1 MIYPS
6 EFETIIGFDRIRE
19 ALKSRCRFATS
30 SQRFSG
36 MQMLTDVSEI
46 QLHFDQT
53 DQWRLFSEK
62 HPSALPFEGSEDL
75 VQGLS
80 VLGVENAFFTE
91 EELFSLSRTVHNY
104 LRFSAVL
111 RKFSSDYP
119 LLYALAI
126 EDEGLQT
133 VTRHIDAVINDK
145 GQMKPNASV
154 AFAKLTTDIERIE
167 KEVRNQV
174 KQIFKQWRDA
184 GYTADAELTVREERI
199 VIPVKAEHKRKVDG
213 FVKDVSATGQ
223 VLFVEPV
230 QSLELNNRL
239 KELYAERRRERERIL
254 LKTTDTLRPY
264 RDAVDAAMHS
274 LVSMDILSAKMAY
287 FGSIV
292 AQRPVLT
299 QHPVISLKRA
309 INPLLKSR
317 NPVPLDLQLTLE
329 NRFLIIS
336 GPNAGGKSVALKTA
350 FLLQYMVQHG
360 LFIPASPDT
369 ECGVFE
375 GMMIDCG
382 DGQSME
388 AGLSTFSAHLAH
400 LKAMTAA
407 AKPGILLGVDEIGDG
422 TDPRFGGPIARV
434 ILEQLLKKGASA
446 IVTTHFSSVKEW
458 AGQTPGVLNAGM
470 AYDLQHLQPLYRMVP
485 GKPGS
490 SFALQLLKKTG
501 FSDHVIKEI
510 EGLGGEESRKTEHL
524 LIELEQQ
531 QVKLQHL
538 LAENEQKEKHL
549 QMLLEEYHSL
559 KQKIETRRR
568 EMLDQA
574 KIKAGRMLDEANKQ
588 IEMTIRVIREHKADK
603 VKTQEVR
610 GKFNQFREKMKTEP
624 EKEVK
629 SEKPEKPALTIK
641 WIPGMPVK
649 SVQNGAVGE
658 VLEVKKDKLKVALGL
673 VQVWLPLTEVEP
685 AQQLKNAKSTV
696 TTKGFNWVERNAT
709 FNPRLDLRGEREE
722 DALKKVALWMDE
734 AYALGQFNLKII
746 HGRGDGI
753 LRKSLRQYLK
763 TLNYVRSYHS
773 EQEEQGGDGCTVITL
788 M

>member
-6 EFETIIGFDRIRE
+6 EFDVIIGFDRIRE
-19 ALKSRCRFATS
+19 ALKQRCRFAS
-30 SQRFSG
+30 SSVRISS
-36 MQMLTDVSEI
+36 MAMLTDVSVI
-46 QLHFDQT
+46 RGYFDQT
-53 DQWRLFSEK
+53 DQWRLFTEK
-62 HPSALPFEGSEDL
+62 HPAAVPFDGSEDL
-75 VQGLS
+75 MQGLA
-80 VLGVENAFFTE
+80 VLAVENAFFTE
-91 EELFSLSRTVHNY
+91 EELFALSKTLQNY
-104 LRFSAVL
+104 LRTSSVL
-111 RKFSSDYP
+111 RKFSADYP
-119 LLYALAI
+119 LLHGLLGE
-126 EDEGLQT
+126 EDGLLT
-133 VTRHIDAVINDK
+133 VVRGIDSVLSEK
-145 GQMKPNASV
+145 GQLKPNASV
-154 AFAKLTTDIERIE
+154 PFAKLSTDIERIE
-167 KEVRNQV
+167 KEVRSQV

-199 VIPVKAEHKRKVDG
+199 VIPVRAEHKRRVNG
-213 FVKDVSATGQ
+213 FVKDVSSTGQ

-230 QSLELNNRL
+230 ESLELNNRL
-239 KELYAERRRERERIL
+239 KELYADRRRERERIL
-254 LKTTDTLRPY
+254 LRTTDTIRPY
-264 RDAVDAAMHS
+264 HDSIQSVMQS
-274 LVSMDILSAKMAY
+274 LVEMDLVSARLAY
-287 FGSIV
+287 AVAIG
-292 AQRPVLT
+292 AQRPVLRSEAT
-299 QHPVISLKRA
+299 ILLKKA
-309 INPLLKSR
+309 INPLLKTAQV
-317 NPVPLDLQLTLE
+317 VPLEIQLSVE
-329 NRFLIIS
+329 NRFLVIS

-360 LFIPASPDT
+360 LFIPASPDS

-382 DGQSME
+382 DGQSMDT
-388 AGLSTFSAHLAH
+388 GLSTFSAHLAH
-400 LKAMTAA
+400 LKAMTDA

-434 ILEQLLKKGASA
+434 ILDQLLKKGASA

-458 AGQTPGVLNAGM
+458 AGQTAGVQNAGM

-501 FSDHVIKEI
+501 FSNQIIQEI

-531 QVKLQHL
+531 QAKLQQL
-538 LAENEQKEKHL
+538 LIENEQKEKHL
-549 QMLLEEYHSL
+549 QLLLEEYHSL
-559 KQKIETRRR
+559 KQKIEGRRR
-568 EMLDQA
+568 EMLEQA
-574 KIKAGRMLDEANKQ
+574 KIKAGRMLDEANKH

-610 GKFNQFREKMKTEP
+610 GKLNKFKEQIKTETAP
-624 EKEVK
+624 E
-629 SEKPEKPALTIK
+629 EKPVKPFVPVK
-641 WIPGMPVK
+641 WLPGMPVK
-649 SVQNGAVGE
+649 SMQNGAVGE

-673 VQVWLPLTEVEP
+673 VQVWLPITEVAP
-685 AQQLKNAKSTV
+685 AEKQTTGKRVPNA
-696 TTKGFNWVERNAT
+696 KGFNWIERSAA

-722 DALKKVALWMDE
+722 DALKKLAVWMDE
-734 AYALGQFNLKII
+734 AYALGQFNLKVV

-763 TLNYVRSYHS
+763 SVNYVRSYHS

>member
-199 VIPVKAEHKRKVDG
+199 VIPVKAECKRKVDG

-299 QHPVISLKRA
+299 PHPVISLKRA

-524 LIELEQQ
+524 LIELEHQQ
-531 QVKLQHL
+531 AKLQHL
-538 LAENEQKEKHL
+538 LAENEQKERHL

-568 EMLDQA
+568 EMLEQA
-574 KIKAGRMLDEANKQ
+574 KIKAGRMLDEANKE
-588 IEMTIRVIREHKADK
+588 IEMTIRVIREHRADK
-603 VKTQEVR
+603 IKTQEVR

-624 EKEVK
+624 VKEVK
-629 SEKPEKPALTIK
+629 PESPVIPVK

-685 AQQLKNAKSTV
+685 AQSQKNAKKSP

-722 DALKKVALWMDE
+722 GALKKVALWMDE

>member
-1 MIYPS
+1 MIYPA

-19 ALKSRCRFATS
+19 ALKMRCRFAS
-30 SQRFSG
+30 SATRVES
-36 MQMLTDVSEI
+36 MRMLKDVSGI
-46 QLHFDQT
+46 TRQFDCT
-53 DQWRLFSEK
+53 DQWRLFTEK
-62 HPSALPFEGSEDL
+62 HPSANPFEGSEDL
-75 VQGLS
+75 MQGLA
-80 VLGVENAFFTE
+80 VLSVENAFFSE
-91 EELFSLSRTVHNY
+91 DDLSALSKTLQNY
-104 LRFSAVL
+104 LRASAVL
-111 RKFSSDYP
+111 RKFSTDYP
-119 LLYALAI
+119 LLYALLG
-126 EDEGLQT
+126 EDDGLQT
-133 VTRHIDAVINDK
+133 VVRSIDAVLSEK
-145 GQMKPNASV
+145 GQLKPNASV
-154 AFAKLTTDIERIE
+154 PFAKLSTDIERIE

-174 KQIFKQWRDA
+174 KHIFKQWREA

-199 VIPVKAEHKRKVDG
+199 VIPVKAEHKRRVNG

-230 QSLELNNRL
+230 ESLELNNRL

-254 LKTTDTLRPY
+254 LKTTDAIRPY
-264 RDAVDAAMHS
+264 QVSLQSVMQS
-274 LVSMDILSAKMAY
+274 LVEMDLLAARLA
-287 FGSIV
+287 FAAAVG
-292 AQRPVLT
+292 AQRPILRSDAVMVLKKA
-299 QHPVISLKRA
+299 V
-309 INPLLKSR
+309 NPLLKTTR
-317 NPVPLDLQLTLE
+317 VVPLDLQLTRE
-329 NRFLIIS
+329 NRFLVIS

-360 LFIPASPDT
+360 LFIPASPDS
-369 ECGVFE
+369 ECGVFS

-382 DGQSME
+382 DGQSMD

-400 LKAMTAA
+400 LKAMTDA
-407 AKPGILLGVDEIGDG
+407 AKPGMLLGVDEIGDG

-434 ILEQLLKKGASA
+434 ILDQLLKKGASA

-458 AGQTPGVLNAGM
+458 AGQTEGVQNAGM
-470 AYDLQHLQPLYRMVP
+470 AYDLQNLQPLYRMIP

-501 FSDHVIKEI
+501 FSDQIIGQI

-524 LIELEQQ
+524 LVELEQQ
-531 QVKLQHL
+531 QAKLQQL
-538 LAENEQKEKHL
+538 LTENEQKEKHL
-549 QMLLEEYHSL
+549 QLLLEEYHSL
-559 KQKIETRRR
+559 KQKIEGRRR
-568 EMLDQA
+568 DMLEQA
-574 KIKAGRMLDEANKQ
+574 KVKAGRLLDEANKQ

-610 GKFNQFREKMKTEP
+610 GKLNHFREQIKTETAP
-624 EKEVK
+624 E
-629 SEKPEKPALTIK
+629 EKPVKPAAPVK
-641 WIPGMPVK
+641 WLPGMPVK
-649 SVQNGAVGE
+649 SLQNGAVGE

-673 VQVWLPLTEVEP
+673 VQVWLPLNEVEP
-685 AQQLKNAKSTV
+685 AEKQKTGKQSA
-696 TTKGFNWVERNAT
+696 TKGYNWVERNAT

-722 DALKKVALWMDE
+722 DALKKVAVWMDE

-763 TLNYVRSYHS
+763 TVNYVRSYHS

>member
-6 EFETIIGFDRIRE
+6 EFDVIIGFDRIRE
-19 ALKSRCRFATS
+19 ALKQRCRFAS
-30 SQRFSG
+30 SSVRISS
-36 MQMLTDVSEI
+36 MAMLTDVSVIREY
-46 QLHFDQT
+46 FDQT
-53 DQWRLFSEK
+53 DQWRLFTEK
-62 HPSALPFEGSEDL
+62 HPAAVPFDGSEDL
-75 VQGLS
+75 MQGIA
-80 VLGVENAFFTE
+80 VLAVENAFFTE
-91 EELFSLSRTVHNY
+91 EELFALSKTLQNY
-104 LRFSAVL
+104 LRTSSVL
-111 RKFSSDYP
+111 RKFSADYP
-119 LLYALAI
+119 LLHGLLGE
-126 EDEGLQT
+126 EDGLLT
-133 VTRHIDAVINDK
+133 VVRGIDAVLSEK
-145 GQMKPNASV
+145 GQLKPNASV
-154 AFAKLTTDIERIE
+154 PFAKLSTDIERIE
-167 KEVRNQV
+167 KEVRSQV

-199 VIPVKAEHKRKVDG
+199 VIPVRAEHKRRVNG
-213 FVKDVSATGQ
+213 FVKDVSSTGQ

-230 QSLELNNRL
+230 ESLELNNRL
-239 KELYAERRRERERIL
+239 KELYADRRRERERIL
-254 LKTTDTLRPY
+254 LRTTDTIRPY
-264 RDAVDAAMHS
+264 HDSIQSVMQS
-274 LVSMDILSAKMAY
+274 LVEMDLVSARLAY
-287 FGSIV
+287 AVAIG
-292 AQRPVLT
+292 AQRPVLRSEAT
-299 QHPVISLKRA
+299 ILLKKA
-309 INPLLKSR
+309 INPLLKTAQV
-317 NPVPLDLQLTLE
+317 VPLEIQLSVE
-329 NRFLIIS
+329 NRFLVIS

-360 LFIPASPDT
+360 LFIPASPDS

-382 DGQSME
+382 DGQSMDT
-388 AGLSTFSAHLAH
+388 GLSTFSAHLAH
-400 LKAMTAA
+400 LKAMTDA

-434 ILEQLLKKGASA
+434 ILDQLLKKGASA

-458 AGQTPGVLNAGM
+458 AGQTAGVQNAGM

-501 FSDHVIKEI
+501 FSNQIIQEI

-531 QVKLQHL
+531 QAKLQQL
-538 LAENEQKEKHL
+538 LIENEQKEKHL
-549 QMLLEEYHSL
+549 QLLLEEYHSL
-559 KQKIETRRR
+559 KQKIEGRRR
-568 EMLDQA
+568 EMLEQA
-574 KIKAGRMLDEANKQ
+574 KIKAGRMLDEANKH

-610 GKFNQFREKMKTEP
+610 GKLNKFKEQIKTETAP
-624 EKEVK
+624 E
-629 SEKPEKPALTIK
+629 EKPVKPFVPVK
-641 WIPGMPVK
+641 WLPGMPVK
-649 SVQNGAVGE
+649 SMQNGAVGE

-673 VQVWLPLTEVEP
+673 VQVWLPITEVAP
-685 AQQLKNAKSTV
+685 AEKQTTGKRVPNA
-696 TTKGFNWVERNAT
+696 KGFNWIERSAA

-722 DALKKVALWMDE
+722 DALKKLAVWMDE
-734 AYALGQFNLKII
+734 AYALGQFNLKVV

-763 TLNYVRSYHS
+763 SVNYVRSYHS

>member
-1 MIYPS
+1 
-6 EFETIIGFDRIRE
+6 
-19 ALKSRCRFATS
+19 
-30 SQRFSG
+30 
-36 MQMLTDVSEI
+36 
-46 QLHFDQT
+46 
-53 DQWRLFSEK
+53 
-62 HPSALPFEGSEDL
+62 
-75 VQGLS
+75 
-80 VLGVENAFFTE
+80 
-91 EELFSLSRTVHNY
+91 
-104 LRFSAVL
+104 
-111 RKFSSDYP
+111 

-154 AFAKLTTDIERIE
+154 AFSKLTTDIERIE

-299 QHPVISLKRA
+299 PHPVISLKRA

>member
-1 MIYPS
+1 
-6 EFETIIGFDRIRE
+6 
-19 ALKSRCRFATS
+19 
-30 SQRFSG
+30 
-36 MQMLTDVSEI
+36 
-46 QLHFDQT
+46 
-53 DQWRLFSEK
+53 
-62 HPSALPFEGSEDL
+62 
-75 VQGLS
+75 
-80 VLGVENAFFTE
+80 
-91 EELFSLSRTVHNY
+91 
-104 LRFSAVL
+104 
-111 RKFSSDYP
+111 
-119 LLYALAI
+119 
-126 EDEGLQT
+126 
-133 VTRHIDAVINDK
+133 
-145 GQMKPNASV
+145 
-154 AFAKLTTDIERIE
+154 
-167 KEVRNQV
+167 
-174 KQIFKQWRDA
+174 
-184 GYTADAELTVREERI
+184 
-199 VIPVKAEHKRKVDG
+199 
-213 FVKDVSATGQ
+213 
-223 VLFVEPV
+223 
-230 QSLELNNRL
+230 
-239 KELYAERRRERERIL
+239 
-254 LKTTDTLRPY
+254 
-264 RDAVDAAMHS
+264 
-274 LVSMDILSAKMAY
+274 
-287 FGSIV
+287 
-292 AQRPVLT
+292 
-299 QHPVISLKRA
+299 
-309 INPLLKSR
+309 
-317 NPVPLDLQLTLE
+317 VPLDLQLTLE

-350 FLLQYMVQHG
+350 FLLQYMLQHG

-407 AKPGILLGVDEIGDG
+407 AKPGVLLGVDEIGDG

-531 QVKLQHL
+531 QAKLQHL

-629 SEKPEKPALTIK
+629 SEKLEKPALTIK

>member
-6 EFETIIGFDRIRE
+6 EFDVIIGFDRIRE
-19 ALKSRCRFATS
+19 ALKQRCRFAS
-30 SQRFSG
+30 SSVRISS
-36 MQMLTDVSEI
+36 MAMLTDVSVIREY
-46 QLHFDQT
+46 FDQT
-53 DQWRLFSEK
+53 DQWRLFTEK
-62 HPSALPFEGSEDL
+62 HPAAVPFDGSEDL
-75 VQGLS
+75 MQGLA
-80 VLGVENAFFTE
+80 VLAVENAFFTE
-91 EELFSLSRTVHNY
+91 EELFALSKTLQNY
-104 LRFSAVL
+104 LRTSSVL
-111 RKFSSDYP
+111 RKFSADYP
-119 LLYALAI
+119 LLHGLLGE
-126 EDEGLQT
+126 EDGLLT
-133 VTRHIDAVINDK
+133 VVRGIDAVLSEK
-145 GQMKPNASV
+145 GQLKPNASV
-154 AFAKLTTDIERIE
+154 PFAKLSTDIERIE
-167 KEVRNQV
+167 KEVRSQV

-199 VIPVKAEHKRKVDG
+199 VIPVRAEHKRRVNG
-213 FVKDVSATGQ
+213 FVKDVSSTGQ

-230 QSLELNNRL
+230 ESLELNNRL
-239 KELYAERRRERERIL
+239 KELYADRRRERERIL
-254 LKTTDTLRPY
+254 LRTTDTIRPY
-264 RDAVDAAMHS
+264 HDSIQSVMQS
-274 LVSMDILSAKMAY
+274 LVEMDLVSARLAY
-287 FGSIV
+287 AVAIG
-292 AQRPVLT
+292 AQRPVLRSEAT
-299 QHPVISLKRA
+299 ILLKKA
-309 INPLLKSR
+309 INPLLKTAQV
-317 NPVPLDLQLTLE
+317 VPLEIQLSVE
-329 NRFLIIS
+329 NRFLVIS

-360 LFIPASPDT
+360 LFIPASPDS

-382 DGQSME
+382 DGQSMDT
-388 AGLSTFSAHLAH
+388 GLSTFSAHLAH
-400 LKAMTAA
+400 LKAMTDA

-434 ILEQLLKKGASA
+434 ILDQLLKKGASA

-458 AGQTPGVLNAGM
+458 AGQTAGVQNAGM

-501 FSDHVIKEI
+501 FSNQIIQEI

-531 QVKLQHL
+531 QAKLQQL
-538 LAENEQKEKHL
+538 LIENEQKEKHL
-549 QMLLEEYHSL
+549 QLLLEEYHSL
-559 KQKIETRRR
+559 KQKIEGRRR
-568 EMLDQA
+568 EMLEQA
-574 KIKAGRMLDEANKQ
+574 KIKAGRMLDEANKH

-610 GKFNQFREKMKTEP
+610 GKLNKFKEQIKTETAP
-624 EKEVK
+624 E
-629 SEKPEKPALTIK
+629 EKPVKPLVPVK
-641 WIPGMPVK
+641 WLPGMPVK
-649 SVQNGAVGE
+649 SMQNGAVGE

-673 VQVWLPLTEVEP
+673 VQVWLPITEVAP
-685 AQQLKNAKSTV
+685 AEKQTTGKRVPNA
-696 TTKGFNWVERNAT
+696 KGFNWIERSAA

-722 DALKKVALWMDE
+722 DALKKLAVWMDE
-734 AYALGQFNLKII
+734 AYALGQFNLKVV

-763 TLNYVRSYHS
+763 SVNYVRSYHS

>member
-6 EFETIIGFDRIRE
+6 EFDVIIGFDRIRE
-19 ALKSRCRFATS
+19 ALKQRCRFAS
-30 SQRFSG
+30 SSVRISS
-36 MQMLTDVSEI
+36 MAMLTDVSVIREY
-46 QLHFDQT
+46 FDQT
-53 DQWRLFSEK
+53 DQWRLFTEK
-62 HPSALPFEGSEDL
+62 HPAAVPFDGSEDL
-75 VQGLS
+75 MQGLA
-80 VLGVENAFFTE
+80 VLAVENAFFTE
-91 EELFSLSRTVHNY
+91 EELFALSKTLQNY
-104 LRFSAVL
+104 LRTSSVL
-111 RKFSSDYP
+111 RKFSADYP
-119 LLYALAI
+119 LLHGLLGE
-126 EDEGLQT
+126 EDGLLT
-133 VTRHIDAVINDK
+133 VVRGIDAVLSEK
-145 GQMKPNASV
+145 GQLKPNASV
-154 AFAKLTTDIERIE
+154 PFAKLSTDIERIE
-167 KEVRNQV
+167 KEVRSQV

-199 VIPVKAEHKRKVDG
+199 VIPVRAEHKRRVNG
-213 FVKDVSATGQ
+213 FVKDVSSTGQ

-230 QSLELNNRL
+230 ESLELNNRL
-239 KELYAERRRERERIL
+239 KELYADRRRERERIL
-254 LKTTDTLRPY
+254 LRTTDTIRPY
-264 RDAVDAAMHS
+264 HDSIQSVMQS
-274 LVSMDILSAKMAY
+274 LVEMDLVSARLAY
-287 FGSIV
+287 AVAIG
-292 AQRPVLT
+292 AQRPVLRSEAT
-299 QHPVISLKRA
+299 ILLKKA
-309 INPLLKSR
+309 INPLLKTAQV
-317 NPVPLDLQLTLE
+317 VPLEIQLSVE
-329 NRFLIIS
+329 NRFLVIS

-360 LFIPASPDT
+360 LFIPASPDS

-382 DGQSME
+382 DGQSMDT
-388 AGLSTFSAHLAH
+388 GLSTFSAHLAH
-400 LKAMTAA
+400 LKAMTDA

-434 ILEQLLKKGASA
+434 ILDQLLKKGASA

-458 AGQTPGVLNAGM
+458 AGQTAGVQNAGM

-501 FSDHVIKEI
+501 FSNQIIQEI

-531 QVKLQHL
+531 QAKLQQL
-538 LAENEQKEKHL
+538 LIENEQKEKHL
-549 QMLLEEYHSL
+549 QLLLEEYHSL
-559 KQKIETRRR
+559 KQKIEGRRR
-568 EMLDQA
+568 EMLEQA
-574 KIKAGRMLDEANKQ
+574 KIKAGRMLDEANKH

-610 GKFNQFREKMKTEP
+610 GKLNKFKEQIKTETAP
-624 EKEVK
+624 E
-629 SEKPEKPALTIK
+629 EKPVKPFVPVK
-641 WIPGMPVK
+641 WLPGMPVK
-649 SVQNGAVGE
+649 SMQNGAVGE

-673 VQVWLPLTEVEP
+673 VQVWLPITEVAP
-685 AQQLKNAKSTV
+685 AEKQTTGKRVPNA
-696 TTKGFNWVERNAT
+696 KGFNWIERSAA

-722 DALKKVALWMDE
+722 DALKKLAVWMDE
-734 AYALGQFNLKII
+734 AYALGQFNLKVV

-763 TLNYVRSYHS
+763 SVNYVRSYHS

>member
-1 MIYPS
+1 MIYPA

-19 ALKSRCRFATS
+19 ALKQRCRFVS
-30 SQRFSG
+30 SAARVSV
-36 MQMLTDVSEI
+36 MRMLNDVSAIRE
-46 QLHFDQT
+46 QFDQT
-53 DQWRLFSEK
+53 DQWRLFTEK
-62 HPSALPFEGSEDL
+62 HPAAIPFEGSEDL
-75 VQGLS
+75 MQGLVVLS
-80 VLGVENAFFTE
+80 VQNAFFSE
-91 EELFSLSRTVHNY
+91 EDLLALSKTLQNY
-104 LRFSAVL
+104 LRTSAVL
-111 RKFSSDYP
+111 RKFSADYP
-119 LLYALAI
+119 LLYALLG
-126 EDEGLQT
+126 EEEGLLA
-133 VTRHIDAVINDK
+133 VVRSIDAVLSEK
-145 GQMKPNASV
+145 GQLKPNASLP
-154 AFAKLTTDIERIE
+154 FAKLSTDIERIE

-199 VIPVKAEHKRKVDG
+199 VIPVKAEHKRRVNG
-213 FVKDVSATGQ
+213 FVKDISATGQ

-230 QSLELNNRL
+230 ESLELNNRL

-254 LKTTDTLRPY
+254 LKTTDAIRPY
-264 RDAVDAAMHS
+264 QVSLQSVMQS
-274 LVSMDILSAKMAY
+274 LVKMDLLAAKLSYAAA
-287 FGSIV
+287 V
-292 AQRPVLT
+292 NAQRPMLRDDAVLL
-299 QHPVISLKRA
+299 LKKA
-309 INPLLKSR
+309 VNPLLKTSKV
-317 NPVPLDLQLTLE
+317 VPLDLQLTRE
-329 NRFLIIS
+329 NRFLVIS

-360 LFIPASPDT
+360 LFIPASPDS
-369 ECGVFE
+369 ECGVFS

-382 DGQSME
+382 DGQSMDS
-388 AGLSTFSAHLAH
+388 GLSTFSAHLAH
-400 LKAMTAA
+400 LKAMTDA
-407 AKPGILLGVDEIGDG
+407 AKPGMLLGVDEIGDG

-434 ILEQLLKKGASA
+434 ILDQLLKKGASA

-458 AGQTPGVLNAGM
+458 AGQTEGVQNAGM
-470 AYDLQHLQPLYRMVP
+470 AYDLQNLQPLYRMIP

-501 FSDHVIKEI
+501 FSDKIIQEI

-524 LIELEQQ
+524 LVELEQQ
-531 QVKLQHL
+531 QAKLQQL
-538 LAENEQKEKHL
+538 LTENEQKEKHL
-549 QMLLEEYHSL
+549 QLLLEEYHAL
-559 KQKIETRRR
+559 KQKIEGRRR

-574 KIKAGRMLDEANKQ
+574 KVKAGRMLDEANKQ

-610 GKFNQFREKMKTEP
+610 GKLNRFREQIKTETVP
-624 EKEVK
+624 E
-629 SEKPEKPALTIK
+629 EKPVRPPVSVK
-641 WIPGMPVK
+641 WLPGMPVK
-649 SVQNGAVGE
+649 SLQNGAVGE

-673 VQVWLPLTEVEP
+673 VQVWLPLNEVEP
-685 AQQLKNAKSTV
+685 AEKQKTGKQSA
-696 TTKGFNWVERNAT
+696 TKGYNWVERNAT

-722 DALKKVALWMDE
+722 DALKKVAIWMDE

-763 TLNYVRSYHS
+763 TVNYVRSYHS

>member
-6 EFETIIGFDRIRE
+6 EFDVIIGFDRIRE
-19 ALKSRCRFATS
+19 ALKQRCRFAS
-30 SQRFSG
+30 SSVRISS
-36 MQMLTDVSEI
+36 MAMLTDVSVIREY
-46 QLHFDQT
+46 FDQT
-53 DQWRLFSEK
+53 DQWRLFTEK
-62 HPSALPFEGSEDL
+62 HPAAVPFDGSEDL
-75 VQGLS
+75 MQGIA
-80 VLGVENAFFTE
+80 VLAVENAFFTE
-91 EELFSLSRTVHNY
+91 EELFALSKTLQNY
-104 LRFSAVL
+104 LRTSSVL
-111 RKFSSDYP
+111 RKFSADYP
-119 LLYALAI
+119 LLHGLLGE
-126 EDEGLQT
+126 EDGLLT
-133 VTRHIDAVINDK
+133 VVRGIDAVLSEK
-145 GQMKPNASV
+145 GQLKPNASV
-154 AFAKLTTDIERIE
+154 PFAKLSTDIERIE
-167 KEVRNQV
+167 KEVRSQV

-199 VIPVKAEHKRKVDG
+199 VIPVRAEHKRRVNG
-213 FVKDVSATGQ
+213 FVKDVSSTGQ

-230 QSLELNNRL
+230 ESLELNNRL
-239 KELYAERRRERERIL
+239 KELYADRRRERERIL
-254 LKTTDTLRPY
+254 LRTTDTIRPY
-264 RDAVDAAMHS
+264 HDSIKSVMQSLLEMD
-274 LVSMDILSAKMAY
+274 LVSARLAY
-287 FGSIV
+287 AVAIG
-292 AQRPVLT
+292 AQRPVLRSEAT
-299 QHPVISLKRA
+299 ILLKKA
-309 INPLLKSR
+309 INPLLKTAQV
-317 NPVPLDLQLTLE
+317 VPLEIQLSVE
-329 NRFLIIS
+329 NRFLVIS

-360 LFIPASPDT
+360 LFIPASPDS

-382 DGQSME
+382 DGQSMDT
-388 AGLSTFSAHLAH
+388 GLSTFSAHLAH
-400 LKAMTAA
+400 LKAMTDA

-434 ILEQLLKKGASA
+434 ILDQLLKKGASA

-458 AGQTPGVLNAGM
+458 AGQTAGVQNAGM

-501 FSDHVIKEI
+501 FSNQIIQEI

-531 QVKLQHL
+531 QAKLQQL
-538 LAENEQKEKHL
+538 LIENEQKEKHL
-549 QMLLEEYHSL
+549 QLLLEEYHSL
-559 KQKIETRRR
+559 KQKIEGRRR
-568 EMLDQA
+568 EMLEQA
-574 KIKAGRMLDEANKQ
+574 KIKAGRMLDEANKH

-610 GKFNQFREKMKTEP
+610 GKLNKFKEQIKTETAP
-624 EKEVK
+624 E
-629 SEKPEKPALTIK
+629 EKPVKPFVPVK
-641 WIPGMPVK
+641 WLPGMPVK
-649 SVQNGAVGE
+649 SMQNGAVGE

-673 VQVWLPLTEVEP
+673 VQVWLPITEVAP
-685 AQQLKNAKSTV
+685 AEKQTTGKRVPNA
-696 TTKGFNWVERNAT
+696 KGFNWIERSAA

-722 DALKKVALWMDE
+722 DALKKLAVWMDE
-734 AYALGQFNLKII
+734 AYALGQFNLKVV

-763 TLNYVRSYHS
+763 SVNYVRSYHS

>member
-6 EFETIIGFDRIRE
+6 EFDVIIGFDRIRE
-19 ALKSRCRFATS
+19 ALKQRCRFAS
-30 SQRFSG
+30 SSVRISS
-36 MQMLTDVSEI
+36 MAMLTDVSVIREY
-46 QLHFDQT
+46 FDQT
-53 DQWRLFSEK
+53 DQWRLFTEK
-62 HPSALPFEGSEDL
+62 HPAAVPFDGSEDL
-75 VQGLS
+75 MQGLA
-80 VLGVENAFFTE
+80 VLAVENAFFTE
-91 EELFSLSRTVHNY
+91 EELFALSKTLQNY
-104 LRFSAVL
+104 LRTSSVL
-111 RKFSSDYP
+111 RKFSADYP
-119 LLYALAI
+119 LLHGLLGE
-126 EDEGLQT
+126 EDGLLT
-133 VTRHIDAVINDK
+133 VVRGIDAVLSEK
-145 GQMKPNASV
+145 GQLKPNASV
-154 AFAKLTTDIERIE
+154 PFAKLSTDIERIE
-167 KEVRNQV
+167 KEVRSQV

-199 VIPVKAEHKRKVDG
+199 VIPVRAEHKRRVNG
-213 FVKDVSATGQ
+213 FVKDVSSTGQ

-230 QSLELNNRL
+230 ESLELNNRL
-239 KELYAERRRERERIL
+239 KELYADRRRERERIL
-254 LKTTDTLRPY
+254 LRTTDTIRPY
-264 RDAVDAAMHS
+264 HDSIQSVMQS
-274 LVSMDILSAKMAY
+274 LVEMDLVSARLAY
-287 FGSIV
+287 AVAIG
-292 AQRPVLT
+292 AQRPVLRSEAT
-299 QHPVISLKRA
+299 ILLKKA
-309 INPLLKSR
+309 INPLLKTAR
-317 NPVPLDLQLTLE
+317 VVPLEIQLSVE
-329 NRFLIIS
+329 NRFLVIS

-360 LFIPASPDT
+360 LFIPASPDS

-382 DGQSME
+382 DGQSMDT
-388 AGLSTFSAHLAH
+388 GLSTFSAHLAH
-400 LKAMTAA
+400 LKAMTDA

-434 ILEQLLKKGASA
+434 ILDQLLKKGASA

-458 AGQTPGVLNAGM
+458 AGQTAGVQNAGM

-501 FSDHVIKEI
+501 FSNQIIQEI

-531 QVKLQHL
+531 QAKLQQL
-538 LAENEQKEKHL
+538 LIENEQKEKHL
-549 QMLLEEYHSL
+549 QLLLEEYHSL
-559 KQKIETRRR
+559 KQKIEGRRR
-568 EMLDQA
+568 EMLEQA
-574 KIKAGRMLDEANKQ
+574 KIKAGRMLDEANKH

-610 GKFNQFREKMKTEP
+610 GKLNEFKEQIKTETAP
-624 EKEVK
+624 E
-629 SEKPEKPALTIK
+629 EKPVKPLVPVK
-641 WIPGMPVK
+641 WLPGMPVK
-649 SVQNGAVGE
+649 SMQNGAVGE

-673 VQVWLPLTEVEP
+673 VQVWLPITEVAP
-685 AQQLKNAKSTV
+685 AEKQTTGKRVPNA
-696 TTKGFNWVERNAT
+696 KGFNWIERSAA

-722 DALKKVALWMDE
+722 DALKKLAVWMDE
-734 AYALGQFNLKII
+734 AYALGQFNLKVV

-763 TLNYVRSYHS
+763 SVNYVRSYHS

>member
-6 EFETIIGFDRIRE
+6 EFETVIGFDRIRE
-19 ALKSRCRFATS
+19 ALKSRCRFVTT

-36 MQMLTDVSEI
+36 MQMLTALSEI
-46 QLHFDQT
+46 QLHFDQS

-75 VQGLS
+75 MQGLA
-80 VLGVENAFFTE
+80 VLGVENAFFSE
-91 EELFSLSRTVHNY
+91 EELFSISRTVNNY
-104 LRFSAVL
+104 LRFTAVL
-111 RKFSSDYP
+111 RKFSTDYP
-119 LLYALAI
+119 LLYALAV

-133 VTRHIDAVINDK
+133 ITRNIEAVINDK
-145 GQMKPNASV
+145 GQMKANASV
-154 AFAKLTTDIERIE
+154 PFAKLSTDIERIE

-199 VIPVKAEHKRKVDG
+199 VIPVKSEHKRRVDG

-254 LKTTDTLRPY
+254 LKITDTLRPY
-264 RDAVDAAMHS
+264 RNSVEATMQS
-274 LVSMDILSAKMAY
+274 LVSMDLLSAKMAY
-287 FGSIV
+287 FGSIA
-292 AQRPVLT
+292 AQRPVLSS
-299 QHPVISLKRA
+299 HPIISLKKA
-309 INPLLKSR
+309 INPLLKSQ

-360 LFIPASPDT
+360 LFIPASPDS

-407 AKPGILLGVDEIGDG
+407 ARPGILLGVDEIGDG

-470 AYDLQHLQPLYRMVP
+470 AYDLQHLQPLYKMVP

-524 LIELEQQ
+524 LIELEHQQ
-531 QVKLQHL
+531 AKLQHL
-538 LAENEQKEKHL
+538 LAENEQKERHL

-568 EMLDQA
+568 EMLEQA
-574 KIKAGRMLDEANKQ
+574 KIKAGRMLDEANKE
-588 IEMTIRVIREHKADK
+588 IEMTIRVIREHRADK
-603 VKTQEVR
+603 IKTQEVR

-624 EKEVK
+624 VKEVK
-629 SEKPEKPALTIK
+629 PESPVIPVK

-685 AQQLKNAKSTV
+685 AQSQKNAKKSP

-722 DALKKVALWMDE
+722 GALKKVALWMDE